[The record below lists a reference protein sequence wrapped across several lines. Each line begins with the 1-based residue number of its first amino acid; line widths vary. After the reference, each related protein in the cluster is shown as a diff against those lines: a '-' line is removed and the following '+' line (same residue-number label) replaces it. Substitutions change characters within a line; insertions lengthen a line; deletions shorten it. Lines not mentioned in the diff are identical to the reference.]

1 MPRIGQY
8 QFGELLGEGA
18 IGRVHAAYDIALKRE
33 VAVKSLRPELLK
45 DAAFVERFRAEAA
58 NLARLDHPNITTVYS
73 LLEQGRSLFMVMERV
88 RGHTVEAMLRERT
101 RGLGMAETLAIVM
114 QVAEGLSYAHS
125 MGLIHR
131 DIKPANIMVIPSSG
145 RVKIMD
151 FGIALLRGAQRLT
164 RDGRTIGTAA
174 YMSPEQARGEPTDER
189 SDLYS
194 LGIVLHEM
202 LTGSPPFNADSEYGL
217 MQAHVNVR
225 PPRLRSVLLDA
236 DVRLE
241 NALSR
246 ALAKRPEQ
254 RYPSMSEFRNALG
267 VCAGGANALVEL
279 PGKSTDSATKS
290 SLFIGLPR
298 SAAIP
303 AAAGAAIAAGLMIWV
318 AIALPGTTPTRVSGK
333 SATQEFVKP
342 ASSSGGTKFETP
354 KGVEAS
360 RSEVLSHHSMALPP
374 DDSSVIRRAPE
385 LYPALSK

>member
-8 QFGELLGEGA
+8 QFAELLGEGG

-33 VAVKSLRPELLK
+33 VAVKSLRPELLR
-45 DAAFVERFRAEAA
+45 DAGFVERFRAEAA

-88 RGHTVEAMLRERT
+88 RGQTVEELLRERK
-101 RGLGMAETLAIVM
+101 RALGMAETLAVVM

-202 LTGSPPFNADSEYGL
+202 LTGSLPFNAETEYGL
-217 MQAHVNVR
+217 MQAHVSAK
-225 PPRLRSVLLDA
+225 PPRLRSVMPDA
-236 DVRLE
+236 DSRLE

-246 ALAKRPEQ
+246 VLAKRPEQ
-254 RYPSMSEFRNALG
+254 RYPSMSEFRDALAAC
-267 VCAGGANALVEL
+267 VGGRNVVAKIPSKPADS
-279 PGKSTDSATKS
+279 STKR
-290 SLFIGLPR
+290 SLFVGLP
-298 SAAIP
+298 SGPAIP
-303 AAAGAAIAAGLMIWV
+303 AAVAAAIAAGLMIWV
-318 AIALPGTTPTRVSGK
+318 AIALPGTTPTRVWSKGGTEE
-333 SATQEFVKP
+333 SIKP
-342 ASSSGGTKFETP
+342 AFSGGMKLETP
-354 KGVEAS
+354 KAVEMS
-360 RSEVLSHHSMALPP
+360 RPETLPHRSVMALPP

-385 LYPALSK
+385 LYPASGK